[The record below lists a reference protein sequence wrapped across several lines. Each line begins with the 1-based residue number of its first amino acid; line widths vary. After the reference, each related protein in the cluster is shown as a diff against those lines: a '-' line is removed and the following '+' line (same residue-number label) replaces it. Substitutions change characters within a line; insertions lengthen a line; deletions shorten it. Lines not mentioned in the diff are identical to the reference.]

1 MAYPVGTPYGL
12 NNFNDL
18 YAMLGVWAGQ
28 NKTNTDLFNMY
39 KQYMQNPQSAEQS
52 PVKNNNNKP
61 VEHNKEQQP
70 AAETQTDASVREEQA
85 LLAQQQAYLQQL
97 AQQQAAAQTTVR
109 QSQEQEQKAAPPQA
123 PELDADD
130 GKISW
135 KRKLK
140 NFGKGMLN
148 MAKGLF
154 CDEEG
159 FSIKRTLT
167 TVAVAGAAAAL
178 TVATGGAAAP
188 FLVAAGAAIGAV
200 QTGKG
205 IYKAVKAET
214 DAEAEAAWQDIGA
227 GTLSI
232 GLSAAG
238 AKGALGA
245 AGKAVPEGSTVT
257 GAVKATADCFK
268 TVKDGVQTLVTSPKE
283 TLAPLANSET
293 WSVAAGNVASAAK
306 NTFSPKSAPKTT
318 KEALGKAYD
327 KDISKLNKNADKLA
341 KEISELQAKPQTD
354 ALKAE
359 IQQKTARLEKIYR
372 DINKIKA
379 QKADIGKTTS
389 ENGLV
394 YTGNNRY
401 INAQKAAAE
410 ARKAA
415 VDGLKNEIKDLKSA
429 KKNAES
435 PARKAVYDRQLAA
448 AKRKLAEMKKLS
460 KVHEQLD
467 AIKTAEA
474 KNVKLKE
481 ALKKVEKKIDDVKKG
496 NLPEAQKSIELAK
509 LNRHKSNVEKLIIN
523 NNASAARAR
532 AGLFNTNLI
541 NSYKNMPAY
550 EKALTA
556 GITGGINSNSN
567 AENTAIDEYQQAL
580 EEYNQALLEEQLAY
594 EEQLAQQQAAAE
606 AQAAAQTQTQTQ
618 TQTQAAPAGQNTQA
632 GQTPSAQTQAASEA
646 NNMNDIYKK
655 YYDRLEA
662 LKTEAMSDFNKIV
675 LSPGPGIV

>member
-1 MAYPVGTPYGL
+1 
-12 NNFNDL
+12 
-18 YAMLGVWAGQ
+18 
-28 NKTNTDLFNMY
+28 
-39 KQYMQNPQSAEQS
+39 
-52 PVKNNNNKP
+52 
-61 VEHNKEQQP
+61 
-70 AAETQTDASVREEQA
+70 
-85 LLAQQQAYLQQL
+85 
-97 AQQQAAAQTTVR
+97 
-109 QSQEQEQKAAPPQA
+109 
-123 PELDADD
+123 
-130 GKISW
+130 
-135 KRKLK
+135 
-140 NFGKGMLN
+140 
-148 MAKGLF
+148 MAKIA
-154 CDEEG
+154 EE
-159 FSIKRTLT
+159 
-167 TVAVAGAAAAL
+167 
-178 TVATGGAAAP
+178 
-188 FLVAAGAAIGAV
+188 
-200 QTGKG
+200 
-205 IYKAVKAET
+205 
-214 DAEAEAAWQDIGA
+214 
-227 GTLSI
+227 
-232 GLSAAG
+232 
-238 AKGALGA
+238 
-245 AGKAVPEGSTVT
+245 
-257 GAVKATADCFK
+257 
-268 TVKDGVQTLVTSPKE
+268 
-283 TLAPLANSET
+283 
-293 WSVAAGNVASAAK
+293 
-306 NTFSPKSAPKTT
+306 
-318 KEALGKAYD
+318 
-327 KDISKLNKNADKLA
+327 
-341 KEISELQAKPQTD
+341 
-354 ALKAE
+354 
-359 IQQKTARLEKIYR
+359 
-372 DINKIKA
+372 
-379 QKADIGKTTS
+379 
-389 ENGLV
+389 
-394 YTGNNRY
+394 
-401 INAQKAAAE
+401 KAAAE

-460 KVHEQLD
+460 NVHEQLD

-618 TQTQAAPAGQNTQA
+618 AAPAGQNTQA